1 MKICLAQARA
11 VKGDVDANL
20 DNHKKLIEQA
30 VLHKTEMIVFPELSL
45 TGYEPAL
52 ANKLATTKD
61 DKRFDQLQDLS
72 DSNKMI
78 IGAGMPIKTDEG
90 ILIGM
95 IIFRPLKAR
104 EIYFKQ
110 HIHPDEDPYFIKG
123 PYQPVLSRTSIALA
137 ICYEISI
144 PAHAKQ
150 AYENGARIYIASVAK
165 TVDGMNKAVEAL
177 SSTAKRYSMVVL
189 LSNCVGECEG
199 KKAGGRSSAWN
210 NKGLLLA
217 QLSDTDEELL
227 IFDTDTHG
235 IIKEQKEYSF
245 SK

>member
-30 VLHKTEMIVFPELSL
+30 LLHKTEMIVFPELSL

-52 ANKLATTKD
+52 ANELATTKD
-61 DKRFDQLQDLS
+61 DKRFDQVQDLS

-95 IIFRPLKAR
+95 IIFRPLQPR

-110 HIHPDEDPYFIKG
+110 HIHPDEEPYFIKG
-123 PYQPVLSRTSIALA
+123 PYQPVLSRTNTALA

-144 PAHAKQ
+144 PAHAEQ
-150 AYENGARIYIASVAK
+150 AYENGAGIYIASVAK
-165 TVDGMNKAVEAL
+165 TVDGMNKAINTL
-177 SSTAKRYSMVVL
+177 SATAKKYSMVVL

-217 QLSDTDEELL
+217 QLSDTDEGLL